1 MPSFLLGRHTAT
13 EYAPALPFQFSWS
26 WCLAVPDTLAGTF
39 ANTLSLGC
47 LQHLL
52 QYLPSLQF
60 VLESLADSTQDS
72 WLHSASGLC
81 PATSLSL
88 KVRGARHPLR
98 SSCICLNIA
107 IKIMLFPDDSERGA
121 CLSDE
126 PPFTDCTRKQ
136 ASECWGSVDNV
147 SQRGYH
153 ACYQVTSPQE
163 LTPFQ
168 PQQLSQDNMTSHE

>member
-1 MPSFLLGRHTAT
+1 MSSFTLGRHSTT
-13 EYAPALPFQFSWS
+13 EYVTVLPFQFSCS
-26 WCLAVPDTLAGTF
+26 GCLAVSHISAGTF
-39 ANTLSLGC
+39 ANTTSSLGC
-47 LQHLL
+47 LQYLL
-52 QYLPSLQF
+52 QYLPSLHS
-60 VLESLADSTQDS
+60 VLESLADSTQNS

-81 PATSLSL
+81 PATTLSP

-98 SSCICLNIA
+98 SSCICLNTA

-147 SQRGYH
+147 SQRGYR
-153 ACYQVTSPQE
+153 ACHQVTSPQE
-163 LTPFQ
+163 LTPFS
-168 PQQLSQDNMTSHE
+168 LDNYHKTI